1 VLLCIY
7 INPQSVVPRWIWLR
21 G

>member
-1 VLLCIY
+1 MLCIY